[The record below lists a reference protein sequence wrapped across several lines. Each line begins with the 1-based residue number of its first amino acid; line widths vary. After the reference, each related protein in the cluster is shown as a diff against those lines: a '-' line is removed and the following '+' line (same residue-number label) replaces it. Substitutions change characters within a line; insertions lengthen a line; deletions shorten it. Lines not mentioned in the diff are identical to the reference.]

1 MKTKIHILNSSS
13 RSRTADS
20 VSAEYRR
27 PNYDCREQPDA
38 IKLVVYVPGVDSSG
52 VEITASGPDLMVTA
66 RKTRYVRVNFESLH
80 LENVMRDYRLTLRLG
95 NGLDFASL
103 HAEISDGILTII
115 LPKRNMMAETTR
127 LRRAA

>member
-1 MKTKIHILNSSS
+1 MKTKIHILNPSS
-13 RSRTADS
+13 RSRTTDS
-20 VSAEYRR
+20 ASAEFRR

-38 IKLVVYVPGVDSSG
+38 VKLVVYVPGVDSSG
-52 VEITASGPDLMVTA
+52 VEITASGPDLMITA

-80 LENVMRDYRLTLRLG
+80 LENAMRDYRLTLRLG

-103 HAEISDGILTII
+103 RAEISDGILTII
-115 LPKRNMMAETTR
+115 LPKRNMMEETSR

>member
-1 MKTKIHILNSSS
+1 MNTKIHILNSSS
-13 RSRTADS
+13 RSRTTDS
-20 VSAEYRR
+20 ASAEFRR

-38 IKLVVYVPGVDSSG
+38 VKLVVYVPGVDSSG
-52 VEITASGPDLMVTA
+52 VEITASGPDLMVMA

-80 LENVMRDYRLTLRLG
+80 LENAMRDYRLTLRLG

-103 HAEISDGILTII
+103 RAEISDGILTII
-115 LPKRNMMAETTR
+115 LPKRNMMDETSR